1 MAMHRNQTSEI
12 IINPFAEDVHDGL
25 SSSFKNLP
33 SKYFYDDEGSR
44 LFQKIMTLPEYY
56 LTNCEYQIL
65 KSQSS
70 SIYKAL
76 KFKAHFNI
84 VELGAGDGSKTIELL
99 NALTEAKANF
109 TFIPVDISKEAIS
122 ILDKKVKKVLP
133 SIDIKSKV
141 GDYFE
146 VLEEIR
152 TDKSPSLVLFLGS
165 NIGNYAYAEA
175 VELLKLIQEELRPND
190 KLLIGFDLKKNPN
203 LIAPAYNDASGITK
217 AFNINLLTR
226 INRELGGDFNLEKF
240 DFYSHYNPES
250 GAVKSYLV
258 SLEKQDVHLSEINK
272 TYHFEKYEL
281 IYTELSKKYAISEI
295 EELASKTGFVCSKHF
310 MDSNN
315 LFSDSLL
322 SKEDI

>member
-1 MAMHRNQTSEI
+1 MAMHRNQISEVI
-12 IINPFAEDVHDGL
+12 TNPFAEDVHDGL

-44 LFQKIMTLPEYY
+44 LFQKIMALPEYY
-56 LTNCEYQIL
+56 LTNCEFDIL
-65 KSQSS
+65 KAQSS
-70 SIYKAL
+70 NIYKAL
-76 KFKAHFNI
+76 KFKEHFNV

-99 NALTEAKANF
+99 TALSNAKADF
-109 TFIPVDISKEAIS
+109 TFVPVDISNEAIS
-122 ILDKKVKKVLP
+122 ILDKKIKSALP
-133 SIDIKSKV
+133 NIDIKPMI

-146 VLEEIR
+146 VLHKIR

-175 VELLKLIQEELRPND
+175 IELLKLIQEELRAND

-203 LIAPAYNDASGITK
+203 IIAPAYNDVAGITK

-226 INRELGGDFNLEKF
+226 INQELGGDFNLDQF

-258 SLEKQDVHLSEINK
+258 SLQKQDVHLSEIQK
-272 TYHFEKYEL
+272 TYHFEKNEL
-281 IYTELSKKYAISEI
+281 IYTELSKKYNISEI
-295 EELASKTGFVCSKHF
+295 EEMASKTGFACSKHF
-310 MDSNN
+310 MDSKNF
-315 LFSDSLL
+315 FSDSLL
-322 SKEDI
+322 CKEEE